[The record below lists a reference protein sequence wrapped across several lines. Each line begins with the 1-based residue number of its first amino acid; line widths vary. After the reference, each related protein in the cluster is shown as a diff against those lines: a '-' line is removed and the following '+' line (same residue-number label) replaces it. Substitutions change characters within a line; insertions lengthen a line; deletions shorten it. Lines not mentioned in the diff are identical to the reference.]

1 MALWE
6 KMEGQPGTI
15 LGWLTFFESQSE
27 EGRPKKNDNALT
39 SLDIQWGYCA
49 LSQASQENAQ
59 STSMYKW
66 CSLQEW
72 VDQGQPCLIASLPGL
87 EYQRASSNFARPSY
101 GVCQTTIVVGSSINS
116 PTTKPLSFSPVK
128 YHSCGKTWSDQ
139 HLRRLNHHFPNC
151 VLATRTHVYIIYN
164 I

>member
-72 VDQGQPCLIASLPGL
+72 VDQGQPCLIASLPGW
-87 EYQRASSNFARPSY
+87 S
-101 GVCQTTIVVGSSINS
+101 
-116 PTTKPLSFSPVK
+116 TKERHPILLGQATVYVKQPL
-128 YHSCGKTWSDQ
+128 
-139 HLRRLNHHFPNC
+139 
-151 VLATRTHVYIIYN
+151 
-164 I
+164 